1 MPCSG
6 KRARHVTSVVRG
18 PSRIERKLRGVDLEW
33 IFREGEVPC
42 LWASGPL
49 KAGFLTLPSPRPSKM
64 AGERAMN
71 GLGFK
76 SRFYDFPDV

>member
-1 MPCSG
+1 M
-6 KRARHVTSVVRG
+6 
-18 PSRIERKLRGVDLEW
+18 DLEW
-33 IFREGEVPC
+33 IFREGKVPC

-49 KAGFLTLPSPRPSKM
+49 KAGFLTLSSPRSSKM

-76 SRFYDFPDV
+76 SRFYEISLMCDLGPVLLNPFGI

>member
-1 MPCSG
+1 M
-6 KRARHVTSVVRG
+6 
-18 PSRIERKLRGVDLEW
+18 EY
-33 IFREGEVPC
+33 IFREGKVPC

-49 KAGFLTLPSPRPSKM
+49 KAVFLTLFSPHPSKM

-76 SRFYDFPDV
+76 SRFYYFPDV